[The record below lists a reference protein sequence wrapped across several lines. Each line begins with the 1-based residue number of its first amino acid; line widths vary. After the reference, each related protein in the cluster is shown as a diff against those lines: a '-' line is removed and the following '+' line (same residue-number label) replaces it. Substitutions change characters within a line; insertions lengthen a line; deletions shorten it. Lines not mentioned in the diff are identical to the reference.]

1 MSSLTSSLTPQ
12 LPHNRIHLKT
22 QWAKRLPKWHKLPHK
37 LPNPQITTYPN
48 PTQNT
53 ASKKSPKM
61 RQASL
66 QAPQRPVT
74 TYPNLPQNTMVKK
87 APKMWRAPLQAS
99 QPLNYDIPQPTS
111 KHSGQ
116 EGSQNEMSY
125 LTSSPTPQ
133 LPITQTHLKSQW
145 AKKLLKWDEPP
156 YMLPNPQLPNIPTY
170 TKRQWAKRIPKW
182 HKLSHKLPNP
192 QLPHTVEPGFNEIA
206 FNIYLNLK
214 K

>member
-116 EGSQNEMSY
+116 KISQNESSS

-133 LPITQTHLKSQW
+133 LPHTPIHLK
-145 AKKLLKWDEPP
+145 
-156 YMLPNPQLPNIPTY
+156 T
-170 TKRQWAKRIPKW
+170 QWAKRFPKTQEFPY
-182 HKLSHKLPNP
+182 KRPNP
-192 QLPHTVEPGFNEIA
+192 LITIYHNPPEITVG
-206 FNIYLNLK
+206 K
-214 K
+214 KAPKMTRAPL